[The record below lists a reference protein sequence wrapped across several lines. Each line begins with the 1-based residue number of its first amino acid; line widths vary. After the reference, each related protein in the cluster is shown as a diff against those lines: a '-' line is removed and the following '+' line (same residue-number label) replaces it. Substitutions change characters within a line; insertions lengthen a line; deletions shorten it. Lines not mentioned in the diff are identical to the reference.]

1 MRMKFWLVVLAL
13 PCMALPSVA
22 GAQVWEKTIAP
33 GLTYHMEVDAS
44 KPLIFHA
51 LRVSLVGGAQVQT
64 QVAGGTINEAGTTKG
79 RLSPSAMRDQAK
91 AVAAINGDFFS
102 YQHGA
107 PIGMMVRDGELVT
120 SPAKSRAVFG
130 WGEGAAMGFGTWQA
144 SASIGGKQISID
156 SLNQPTGQNRLHL
169 FTSVE
174 GDLTVPADA
183 TTVVLKVA
191 AKPMTPTGSISGE
204 VQLVALGA
212 QSIHIADGQYV
223 LVARGT
229 RADELGGI
237 RPGQQAEISWKA
249 GGFDWTKISQ
259 ATGGG
264 PILVRDG
271 KSYIDAVEE
280 GFNADFISRNPRSAI
295 GCTAMGD
302 LWIVAIDGRQ
312 QISAGVTLDEEA
324 RVMLSLGCVDAM
336 NLDGGGSTLLNL
348 LGVTL
353 NRPIGSAAERPVAS
367 GLLIFAKLP
376 KPIDGDWAI
385 VTPPSIAIGDSPEIR
400 LTLNGKVQAQTDVIW
415 GAVGPAWIDQGGGLH
430 PLAAGKVTITAY
442 SGGHLISLDVTIRA
456 SKASPPPKGNGS

>member
-1 MRMKFWLVVLAL
+1 MRVKIWLAILAL
-13 PCMALPSVA
+13 PSLA

-51 LRVSLVGGAQVQT
+51 LRVSLVGDTRVKT

-79 RLSPSAMRDQAK
+79 RLSPSAMREQAK

-130 WGEGAAMGFGTWQA
+130 WGDGTAMGFGVWQG
-144 SASIGGKQISID
+144 SASIAGKPVAID
-156 SLNQPTGQNRLHL
+156 SLNQPTGQNRMHL
-169 FTSVE
+169 FTPVE

-183 TTVVLKVA
+183 TMVVLKVPN
-191 AKPMTPTGSISGE
+191 KPTPPSGSISGE

-212 QSIHIADGQYV
+212 QSIHVPDGEYV

-229 RADELGGI
+229 RSDDLVGLK
-237 RPGQQAEISWKA
+237 PGQNVELTWKT
-249 GGFDWTKISQ
+249 GGFDWSKISE
-259 ATGGG
+259 AVGGG
-264 PILVRDG
+264 PMLVRDG
-271 KSYIDAVEE
+271 KPYVDAAQE

-295 GCTAMGD
+295 GRTATGD

-367 GLLIFAKLP
+367 GLLIFANLP
-376 KPIDGDWAI
+376 KPLDGEWAI
-385 VTPPSIAIGDSPEIR
+385 VAPASVAVGDGPEIR
-400 LTLNGKVQAQTDVIW
+400 LTLDGKVRAQSEVIW
-415 GAVGPAWIDQGGGLH
+415 SAIGPAWIDQGGGLH
-430 PLAAGKVTITAY
+430 SLAAGKVTITAY
-442 SGGHLISLDVTIRA
+442 CGGHLMSLDLAIRA
-456 SKASPPPKGNGS
+456 SKSPSLPKGNGS